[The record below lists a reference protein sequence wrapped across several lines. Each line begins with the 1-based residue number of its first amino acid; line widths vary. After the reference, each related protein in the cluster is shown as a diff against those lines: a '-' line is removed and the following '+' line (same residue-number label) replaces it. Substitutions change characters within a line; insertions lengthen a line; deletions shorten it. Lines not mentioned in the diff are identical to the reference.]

1 MQRKMI
7 VALITFLVTVFGTV
21 SNALVFIA
29 ARRMNSMNS
38 SFGIIT
44 KNQAIC
50 NFLIATNLLVY
61 YSHFIGM
68 FAMTVYEISNLS
80 HFLIAVNRFCAVFLP
95 YYYEKLF
102 TVFSTKILRNVIWVA
117 SAIWCM
123 VLYELVG
130 CKFSYDVASWSL
142 AFLATD
148 MCTQLT
154 WYSDFTFNTSF
165 VVLTLITNLLTAF
178 KAGRNSR
185 ILMNAAGIKMS
196 KRQKQRELNFVKQ
209 SFLQGLSVFSGQV
222 TYYLIAPLLSNP
234 VLIFIIG
241 SLWAFM
247 HSIEGGI
254 ILASNQEMRSVFI
267 IEFNNCF
274 HFERII
280 GLNNLFQ

>member
-1 MQRKMI
+1 
-7 VALITFLVTVFGTV
+7 
-21 SNALVFIA
+21 
-29 ARRMNSMNS
+29 
-38 SFGIIT
+38 
-44 KNQAIC
+44 
-50 NFLIATNLLVY
+50 
-61 YSHFIGM
+61 
-68 FAMTVYEISNLS
+68 
-80 HFLIAVNRFCAVFLP
+80 
-95 YYYEKLF
+95 
-102 TVFSTKILRNVIWVA
+102 
-117 SAIWCM
+117 M

-247 HSIEGGI
+247 HSIEG
-254 ILASNQEMRSVFI
+254 
-267 IEFNNCF
+267 
-274 HFERII
+274 
-280 GLNNLFQ
+280 